1 MVVVVVGG
9 GGCGMGRGVVG
20 TERERTNIHIYGL
33 WGGVL
38 FFFFFLSSSSFCGKG
53 KISFSS
59 SLEKE
64 SIRYFSLKAK
74 KMSENRGT
82 EVFLPV

>member
-9 GGCGMGRGVVG
+9 WWCGMGRGVVG

-38 FFFFFLSSSSFCGKG
+38 FFFFFFLLLLLSVARGRFL
-53 KISFSS
+53 F
-59 SLEKE
+59 L
-64 SIRYFSLKAK
+64 LLWK
-74 KMSENRGT
+74 KNRF
-82 EVFLPV
+82 VIFL